1 MWLLSTAR
9 AELEFFADPESVEP
23 GYAILS
29 HVWDDKED
37 TFQDLQI
44 LRNRCTETGTN
55 PRDFVS
61 EKIRRS
67 CMLAAAHG
75 LKWVWVD
82 TCCIDKK
89 SSAELSEA
97 INSMFRYYARS
108 RVCYVYLRDV
118 PSVPSSDFE
127 DRNSAFCRSQWHRRG
142 WTLQELIAPKFLIFV
157 SSQWDVLGTKA
168 ELAVEVEQATG
179 VPVEILRFQREL
191 ADVSVGERMSWASQ
205 RKTTRIEDEGYCL
218 MGIFGINMPTLY
230 GEGRRAFYRLQEEI
244 MKITIDVSLF
254 AWEAT
259 GRIDRMYVDG
269 QSHACLLPSVLKT
282 PDHSASD
289 QVSCRPEDTACLL
302 APSPGFHLGPNWPS
316 FSLCANEDTPVTT

>member
-108 RVCYVYLRDV
+108 RVCYAFLRDV
-118 PSVPSSDFE
+118 PSAPSSDFE

-168 ELAVEVEQATG
+168 ELAVEVDHPPMCTTLWTSTSRHS
-179 VPVEILRFQREL
+179 PPRSDLHF
-191 ADVSVGERMSWASQ
+191 VSVLQMGESVPFRRSAGGSAPISDPHVAGP
-205 RKTTRIEDEGYCL
+205 RPPGGSPRSLEFHGKP
-218 MGIFGINMPTLY
+218 GI
-230 GEGRRAFYRLQEEI
+230 
-244 MKITIDVSLF
+244 
-254 AWEAT
+254 
-259 GRIDRMYVDG
+259 
-269 QSHACLLPSVLKT
+269 SV
-282 PDHSASD
+282 
-289 QVSCRPEDTACLL
+289 RWG
-302 APSPGFHLGPNWPS
+302 GFLGGD
-316 FSLCANEDTPVTT
+316 SLCAEVVRFT